1 MQLPATVRWSA
12 ALLPLFGVLTA
23 VGCNRAQPKLAST
36 KPPEV
41 LVDYPITREVTD
53 FEECTGHTEAVD
65 WVEVR
70 AHVWGFL
77 DKVNF
82 REGALVQKDD
92 VLFEIDPRTYEAAL
106 DQAKADLESRKATA
120 TRAESVYKRTA
131 SLVASGN
138 GSPEDLDKDKGDWQ
152 V

>member
-82 REGALVQKDD
+82 REGALVQKGD
-92 VLFEIDPRTYEAAL
+92 VLFEIDPRIFCRIESVNAL
-106 DQAKADLESRKATA
+106 DFGSISIDLPFVGRNFQA
-120 TRAESVYKRTA
+120 
-131 SLVASGN
+131 
-138 GSPEDLDKDKGDWQ
+138 
-152 V
+152 